1 MSNQPRM
8 SNQPS
13 HTNRAGQAALLFNRD
28 EWELVVTLPR
38 RVLLAAGAAEPDHAN
53 RSVAEGLAGIEAIAA
68 GLASSSRLVREVVGS
83 IYAESWHRATDE
95 HGDGEL
101 GILQTLAACR
111 YASEVL
117 ALRCEPTDAEA
128 YRTWLYQIAAAV
140 TGAARD
146 APDVAPGTTPDVEP
160 GVEPGVPE
168 PAKVPSLSR
177 QAVVEDRFLYALG
190 GVLRP

>member
-1 MSNQPRM
+1 M
-8 SNQPS
+8 
-13 HTNRAGQAALLFNRD
+13 
-28 EWELVVTLPR
+28 VTLPR

-53 RSVAEGLAGIEAIAA
+53 RTVAEGLAGIEAIAA
-68 GLASSSRLVREVVGS
+68 GLASSSQLVREVVAS

-117 ALRCEPTDAEA
+117 AQRCEPADAQA
-128 YRTWLYQIAAAV
+128 YRNWLYQIAAAV
-140 TGAARD
+140 TGAARESQ
-146 APDVAPGTTPDVEP
+146 PVVAPGATPGLEP
-160 GVEPGVPE
+160 GAHEGATVASGP
-168 PAKVPSLSR
+168 R

>member
-1 MSNQPRM
+1 
-8 SNQPS
+8 
-13 HTNRAGQAALLFNRD
+13 LFSRD
-28 EWELVVTLPR
+28 EWELMVTLPR

-53 RSVAEGLAGIEAIAA
+53 RTVAEGLAGIEAIAA
-68 GLASSSRLVREVVGS
+68 GLASSSQLVREVVGS

-117 ALRCEPTDAEA
+117 AQRCEPADAEA
-128 YRTWLYQIAAAV
+128 YRNWLYQIAAAV
-140 TGAARD
+140 TGAARGP
-146 APDVAPGTTPDVEP
+146 APVVAPSATP
-160 GVEPGVPE
+160 GVEPGVHE
-168 PAKVPSLSR
+168 RATVPSGPG